1 MFTYNQSD
9 ISSLAQYNGT
19 YLVMPCNTVYHFTLT
34 PEDGLY
40 LPSIITITKVGQELI
55 EGADYTYNFSTGYV
69 EIDDSVI
76 NYPLVLDANAPQEIP
91 PTEVNNLPTIEADDK
106 VLAVDAPLNPLEDV
120 IAYDTEDGTLI
131 EQIIVTNNT
140 ADKSQ
145 PGKYE
150 VTYQVTD
157 VKGAFTAKTKMDSD
171 TTTIEKD
178 RTDTKKYDVKTNKQ
192 KNMVMRIIILA
203 AVITI
208 VFLVLERRNQ
218 NNKIARTITCT
229 SFVYISRCFDFK
241 RKLEYSRRA
250 E

>member
-1 MFTYNQSD
+1 M
-9 ISSLAQYNGT
+9 
-19 YLVMPCNTVYHFTLT
+19 
-34 PEDGLY
+34 
-40 LPSIITITKVGQELI
+40 
-55 EGADYTYNFSTGYV
+55 
-69 EIDDSVI
+69 I

-106 VLAVDAPLNPLEDV
+106 VLAVDDPSNPLEDV

-192 KNMVMRIIILA
+192 KNIVMRIIILA
-203 AVITI
+203 AVITT

>member
-40 LPSIITITKVGQELI
+40 LPSLITITKVGQELI

-69 EIDDSVI
+69 EIDDSAI
-76 NYPLVLDANAPQEIP
+76 NYPLVLDANAPHEIP

-218 NNKIARTITCT
+218 SNKIARTITCT

>member
-40 LPSIITITKVGQELI
+40 LPSIIKITKVGQELI
-55 EGADYTYNFSTGYV
+55 EGTDYTYNSSTGYV

-91 PTEVNNLPTIEADDK
+91 PTEVNDLPTIEADDK
-106 VLAVDAPLNPLEDV
+106 VLAVDAPSNPLEDV

-140 ADKSQ
+140 ADKGQ
-145 PGKYE
+145 LGKYE

-171 TTTIEKD
+171 TTTIE
-178 RTDTKKYDVKTNKQ
+178 RIGQ
-192 KNMVMRIIILA
+192 ILRNMM
-203 AVITI
+203 
-208 VFLVLERRNQ
+208 
-218 NNKIARTITCT
+218 
-229 SFVYISRCFDFK
+229 
-241 RKLEYSRRA
+241 
-250 E
+250 

>member
-55 EGADYTYNFSTGYV
+55 EGADYTYNSSTGYV

-140 ADKSQ
+140 TDKSQ

-229 SFVYISRCFDFK
+229 SFDYISRCFDFK

>member
-1 MFTYNQSD
+1 M
-9 ISSLAQYNGT
+9 
-19 YLVMPCNTVYHFTLT
+19 T

-40 LPSIITITKVGQELI
+40 LPSIIKITKVGQELI
-55 EGADYTYNFSTGYV
+55 EGTDYTYNSSTGYV

-91 PTEVNNLPTIEADDK
+91 PTEVNDLPTIEADDK
-106 VLAVDAPLNPLEDV
+106 VLAVDAPSNPLEDV

-140 ADKSQ
+140 ADKGQ
-145 PGKYE
+145 LGKYE

-203 AVITI
+203 AVITT

>member
-1 MFTYNQSD
+1 M
-9 ISSLAQYNGT
+9 
-19 YLVMPCNTVYHFTLT
+19 
-34 PEDGLY
+34 
-40 LPSIITITKVGQELI
+40 
-55 EGADYTYNFSTGYV
+55 
-69 EIDDSVI
+69 I

-157 VKGAFTAKTKMDSD
+157 VKGAFTAKTKKDSD
-171 TTTIEKD
+171 TTMIEKD

-192 KNMVMRIIILA
+192 KNMVMWIIILA
-203 AVITI
+203 AVITT

>member
-40 LPSIITITKVGQELI
+40 LPSIITITKIGQELI

-76 NYPLVLDANAPQEIP
+76 NYPLVLDDNAPQEIP

-106 VLAVDAPLNPLEDV
+106 VLAVGAPLNPLEDV

-192 KNMVMRIIILA
+192 KNMVMWIIILA

>member
-55 EGADYTYNFSTGYV
+55 EGTDYIYNFSTGYV
-69 EIDDSVI
+69 EIDDSAI

-140 ADKSQ
+140 VDKSQ

-192 KNMVMRIIILA
+192 KNMVMSIIILA

-229 SFVYISRCFDFK
+229 SFDYISRCFDFK

>member
-1 MFTYNQSD
+1 M
-9 ISSLAQYNGT
+9 
-19 YLVMPCNTVYHFTLT
+19 
-34 PEDGLY
+34 
-40 LPSIITITKVGQELI
+40 
-55 EGADYTYNFSTGYV
+55 
-69 EIDDSVI
+69 I

-157 VKGAFTAKTKMDSD
+157 VKGAFSAKTKMDSD

-203 AVITI
+203 AVITT

>member
-55 EGADYTYNFSTGYV
+55 EGTDYTYNSSTGYV

-106 VLAVDAPLNPLEDV
+106 VLAVVAPLNPLEDV

-157 VKGAFTAKTKMDSD
+157 VKGAFTAKTKIDSD

-203 AVITI
+203 AVITT

-229 SFVYISRCFDFK
+229 SFDYISRCFDFK

>member
-9 ISSLAQYNGT
+9 ISSLSQYNGT

-55 EGADYTYNFSTGYV
+55 EGTDYIYNFSTGYV

-106 VLAVDAPLNPLEDV
+106 VLAVDAPSNPLEDV

-192 KNMVMRIIILA
+192 KNMVMRIVILA

>member
-1 MFTYNQSD
+1 M
-9 ISSLAQYNGT
+9 
-19 YLVMPCNTVYHFTLT
+19 
-34 PEDGLY
+34 
-40 LPSIITITKVGQELI
+40 
-55 EGADYTYNFSTGYV
+55 
-69 EIDDSVI
+69 I

-91 PTEVNNLPTIEADDK
+91 PTEVNDLPTIEADDK
-106 VLAVDAPLNPLEDV
+106 VLAVDAPLNP
-120 IAYDTEDGTLI
+120 
-131 EQIIVTNNT
+131 
-140 ADKSQ
+140 KSQ

-157 VKGAFTAKTKMDSD
+157 VKGVFTAKTKMDSD

-203 AVITI
+203 AVITT

>member
-1 MFTYNQSD
+1 MFTYKQSD
-9 ISSLAQYNGT
+9 IDSLAQYNGT

-203 AVITI
+203 AVITT

-229 SFVYISRCFDFK
+229 SFVYISICFDFN

>member
-1 MFTYNQSD
+1 M
-9 ISSLAQYNGT
+9 
-19 YLVMPCNTVYHFTLT
+19 
-34 PEDGLY
+34 
-40 LPSIITITKVGQELI
+40 
-55 EGADYTYNFSTGYV
+55 
-69 EIDDSVI
+69 I

-91 PTEVNNLPTIEADDK
+91 PTEVNDLPTIEADDK

-140 ADKSQ
+140 ADKGQ

-157 VKGAFTAKTKMDSD
+157 VKGAFTAKTKKDSD

-203 AVITI
+203 AVITT

>member
-55 EGADYTYNFSTGYV
+55 EGTDYTYNFSTGYV

-106 VLAVDAPLNPLEDV
+106 VLAVDAPSNPLEDV

-192 KNMVMRIIILA
+192 KNRVMRIIILA
-203 AVITI
+203 AVITT

>member
-1 MFTYNQSD
+1 MD
-9 ISSLAQYNGT
+9 MSSFY
-19 YLVMPCNTVYHFTLT
+19 PS
-34 PEDGLY
+34 
-40 LPSIITITKVGQELI
+40 SIIAMNIDASTLLFKVILDPNQFDVCGGKLRFRGITDYSPI
-55 EGADYTYNFSTGYV
+55 GANTAFDYHDLSKEVFDNMQTGNV
-69 EIDDSVI
+69 
-76 NYPLVLDANAPQEIP
+76 
-91 PTEVNNLPTIEADDK
+91 VNTMTKWFNLPTIEADDK
-106 VLAVDAPLNPLEDV
+106 VLAVDAPSNPLEDV

-203 AVITI
+203 AVITT